1 MLEVPPVKTPKQSP
15 KMSPKKVHPKKDNE
29 QGGSPK
35 LSPPSGSPKISP
47 KNVSPKPSPKKLK
60 AAKDQSGSAGPSPKL
75 PAKKILGTK
84 NTNAEN
90 IPLVNEDVN
99 RGGEPAPVAVPNSSP
114 SRLRRSGLGEVRR
127 SSTFD
132 EIKEDAEIVLT
143 NGEGTVVN
151 GGKAKEKQVVDS
163 PDEPHL
169 GLLDEIREET
179 DENDSLPPGSYS

>member
-47 KNVSPKPSPKKLK
+47 KNASPKPSPKKLK
-60 AAKDQSGSAGPSPKL
+60 AAKDPSGSAGPSPKL
-75 PAKKILGTK
+75 PAKKILGSK
-84 NTNAEN
+84 SVNDEN
-90 IPLVNEDVN
+90 LPLVGEDVKY
-99 RGGEPAPVAVPNSSP
+99 GGEAAPIAVPKSSP
-114 SRLRRSGLGEVRR
+114 SRLRR

-132 EIKEDAEIVLT
+132 EIKEDAELILT
-143 NGEGTVVN
+143 NGTGTVVN
-151 GGKAKEKQVVDS
+151 GGKAKEKQALDA
-163 PDEPHL
+163 PDEPHI

>member
-35 LSPPSGSPKISP
+35 LSPPSGSPK
-47 KNVSPKPSPKKLK
+47 NASPKPSPKKLK
-60 AAKDQSGSAGPSPKL
+60 AAKDPSPGPSPKL
-75 PAKKILGTK
+75 PAKKILGSK
-84 NTNAEN
+84 NINAEN
-90 IPLVNEDVN
+90 IPLVGEDVN
-99 RGGEPAPVAVPNSSP
+99 RGGEPAPFVVPNSSP
-114 SRLRRSGLGEVRR
+114 SRPRRSGLGEVRR

-132 EIKEDAEIVLT
+132 EIKEDAELVLT
-143 NGEGTVVN
+143 NGADTVVN

>member
-35 LSPPSGSPKISP
+35 LSPPSGSPK
-47 KNVSPKPSPKKLK
+47 NASPKPSPKKLK
-60 AAKDQSGSAGPSPKL
+60 AAKDPSPGPSPKL
-75 PAKKILGTK
+75 PAKKILGSK
-84 NTNAEN
+84 NINAEN
-90 IPLVNEDVN
+90 LPLVGQDVN

-114 SRLRRSGLGEVRR
+114 SRPRRSGLGEVRR

-132 EIKEDAEIVLT
+132 EIKEDAELVLT
-143 NGEGTVVN
+143 NDTVVN

>member
-35 LSPPSGSPKISP
+35 LSPPSGSPK
-47 KNVSPKPSPKKLK
+47 NASPKPSPKKLK
-60 AAKDQSGSAGPSPKL
+60 AAKDPSGSAGPSPKL
-75 PAKKILGTK
+75 PAKKILGSK
-84 NTNAEN
+84 NINTEN
-90 IPLVNEDVN
+90 IPLVGEDVN
-99 RGGEPAPVAVPNSSP
+99 RGGDPAPVAVPNSSP
-114 SRLRRSGLGEVRR
+114 SRPRRSGLGEVRR

-132 EIKEDAEIVLT
+132 EIKEDTELVLT
-143 NGEGTVVN
+143 NDTVIN